1 MVRRLMLC
9 VCVLGALGAATPIMA
24 SATSAPARR
33 PRGSNTHAAHAHPHA
48 HVTIRSGHR
57 HSGARSASAGGKLV
71 WADEFSGPAGAGP
84 DPTKWSVETG
94 GGGWG
99 NNELEYYTSR
109 SSNVALDGRGHL
121 AITARRENYT
131 GEDGVTR
138 EYTSARLQTKGLFAT
153 TYGRIEARIKLPAGP
168 GLWPAFWA
176 LGGDIESVG
185 WPNSGEIDVMESLG
199 SDPFTFYGSIH
210 GPEPGAP
217 RGYHQTASEHSA
229 GSLASSFHVF
239 GVEWSPSAITF
250 TFDGVPYSTR
260 TPASLSSGQQWVF
273 NKPFFLLLNLAV
285 GGEWPGA
292 PRGSTPF
299 PATML
304 LDWVRVYS

>member
-1 MVRRLMLC
+1 MLC
-9 VCVLGALGAATPIMA
+9 ICVLGALGASTPLIA
-24 SATSAPARR
+24 DATSTPAR
-33 PRGSNTHAAHAHPHA
+33 PLSGSAAHAAHVRAHA
-48 HVTIRSGHR
+48 HAASGSAHR
-57 HSGARSASAGGKLV
+57 HRRARSASTGNLI
-71 WADEFSGPAGAGP
+71 WSDEFNGPAGTSP
-84 DPTKWSVETG
+84 DPTKWSLQTG

-99 NNELEYYTSR
+99 NNELEDYTAR
-109 SSNVALDGRGHL
+109 SSNVALDGQGQL

-131 GEDGVTR
+131 SGGITR

-153 TYGRIEARIKLPAGP
+153 EFGRIEARIKLPAGP

-176 LGGDIESVG
+176 LGGDIDNVG

-199 SDPFTFYGSIH
+199 SDPFTLFGSIH
-210 GPEPGAP
+210 GPEPGSP
-217 RGYHQTASEHSA
+217 KGYHQTAPEHSA
-229 GSLASSFHVF
+229 TSLASRFHVF
-239 GVEWSPSAITF
+239 GVEWSPAAITF

-260 TPASLSSGQQWVF
+260 TPASLSAGQQWVF

-292 PRGSTPF
+292 PRASTPF

-304 LDWVRVYS
+304 VDWVRVYSQ